1 MMPQLT
7 PSRLR
12 VILAVSIALNLFL
25 VALVGAQRWRA
36 VQVQRM
42 ATPAIGLG
50 EGRGMR
56 DPEGTLQEF
65 LARLSPSDAAILQAV
80 ARARLGELLNARRDF
95 VSAVERARA
104 EIGRDSIDLTALREA
119 MAEARRQRQRF
130 GPLLEGILLDAVPR
144 MTPEGRRALS
154 RAPGVAAP

>member
-1 MMPQLT
+1 MPRLT
-7 PSRLR
+7 PGRLR

-25 VALVGAQRWRA
+25 LALVGAQRWRA

-42 ATPAIGLG
+42 AMPAVGLV
-50 EGRGMR
+50 EGRGIQ

-65 LARLSPSDAAILQAV
+65 VARLSPEDAAILQGAT
-80 ARARLGELLNARRDF
+80 RARLGDLLGARRDF
-95 VSAVERARA
+95 ASAVQRARE
-104 EIGRDSIDLTALREA
+104 EIARDPVDPTALRDA
-119 MAEARRQRQRF
+119 IAEARRQRRRF

-154 RAPGVAAP
+154 RAQGVAAP

>member
-1 MMPQLT
+1 MPRLT
-7 PSRLR
+7 PGRLR

-36 VQVQRM
+36 AQVQRVG
-42 ATPAIGLG
+42 TPAASLV
-50 EGRGMR
+50 EGRGIR

-65 LARLSPSDAAILQAV
+65 VARLAPDDAAILQGA

-95 VSAVERARA
+95 VAAVQRTRE
-104 EIGRDSIDLTALREA
+104 EIGRDPVDPTALREA

-130 GPLLEGILLDAVPR
+130 GPLLEAILLDAVPR

>member
-1 MMPQLT
+1 MMPRLT

-42 ATPAIGLG
+42 AMPAHSLV
-50 EGRGMR
+50 EGRGIA

-65 LARLSPSDAAILQAV
+65 LARLSPDDAAILQGAV
-80 ARARLGELLNARRDF
+80 RARLGDLLNARRDY
-95 VSAVERARA
+95 VLAVARARE
-104 EIGRDSIDLTALREA
+104 EIARDPVDPAAVREA
-119 MAEARRQRQRF
+119 IAEARRQRQRF

-154 RAPGVAAP
+154 RTPGVGAP

>member
-1 MMPQLT
+1 MMPRLT

-12 VILAVSIALNLFL
+12 VFLGVSIALNLFL
-25 VALVGAQRWRA
+25 VALVGAQRWKA

-42 ATPAIGLG
+42 ATPASGLIERQG
-50 EGRGMR
+50 IH

-65 LARLSPSDAAILQAV
+65 LARLSPDDAAILQGA

-95 VSAVERARA
+95 VSAVERTRA
-104 EIGRDSIDLTALREA
+104 EIVRDPVDPTAIREA
-119 MAEARRQRQRF
+119 IAEARRQRQRF

-154 RAPGVAAP
+154 GAPGVAAP

>member
-1 MMPQLT
+1 MPRLT
-7 PSRLR
+7 VGRLR

-36 VQVQRM
+36 VQRM
-42 ATPAIGLG
+42 ATSVSGLI
-50 EGRGMR
+50 EAQGMH
-56 DPEGTLQEF
+56 DPEGTLQDF
-65 LARLSPSDAAILQAV
+65 VARLSRDDAAILQSA
-80 ARARLGELLNARRDF
+80 ARARMGELLKARRDF
-95 VSAVERARA
+95 VAAVQRTRA
-104 EIGRDSIDLTALREA
+104 EIARDPVDPTGVREA
-119 MAEARRQRQRF
+119 ISEARRQRQRF